1 MSWYQVAEFPGDE
14 DLSGFSRFL
23 HQQGVGHRVTEEGG
37 RLCLWVHGEDSANQ
51 LLQQLK
57 NNPQLHLQFQDHQE
71 PDRENLAAQTL
82 APGSMALALNI
93 GRFPVTLGLIF
104 LGMLGALLVWQDRS
118 FQWLPW
124 FTAQDFVVSG
134 NRIGF
139 YYLEDA
145 LRDGQVWRLITPI
158 FLHFGIFHILFN
170 ALWLW
175 EFGRRIEPVLGK
187 TRYLFIITLIAIASN
202 LLQYWWQ
209 GPSMFGGLSGVLYG
223 LLGFIWMRQRFYPGE
238 LEPLLPSI
246 IGFMLF
252 WLVLCMTGAV
262 NFFISGQV
270 ANAAHLGGL
279 ITGMLLGFAP
289 IWLHLRNKTEA
300 PARGDGDG

>member
-1 MSWYQVAEFPGDE
+1 MSWYQVAEFPGNE

-37 RLCLWVHGEDSANQ
+37 RLCLWVQGEETAQQ
-51 LLQQLK
+51 LLQQL
-57 NNPQLHLQFQDHQE
+57 NRNPQWHLQFQSLPE
-71 PDRENLAAQTL
+71 PDRENLAAQTT
-82 APGSMALALNI
+82 APGSMALALNV

-118 FQWLPW
+118 YQWLPLL
-124 FTAQDFVVSG
+124 TAQDFVVSG

-139 YYLEDA
+139 YYLGDA
-145 LRDGQVWRLITPI
+145 LRNGQVWRLISPI

-175 EFGRRIEPVLGK
+175 EFGRRIEPALGK
-187 TRYLFIITLIAIASN
+187 GRYICMIALIAIASN

-209 GPSMFGGLSGVLYG
+209 GPSLFGGLSGVLYG
-223 LLGFIWMRQRFYPGE
+223 LLGFIWMRQRFYPGQ

-279 ITGMLLGFAP
+279 IVGMLFGFAP
-289 IWLHLRNKTEA
+289 IWRHTQDSAA
-300 PARGDGDG
+300 PHT